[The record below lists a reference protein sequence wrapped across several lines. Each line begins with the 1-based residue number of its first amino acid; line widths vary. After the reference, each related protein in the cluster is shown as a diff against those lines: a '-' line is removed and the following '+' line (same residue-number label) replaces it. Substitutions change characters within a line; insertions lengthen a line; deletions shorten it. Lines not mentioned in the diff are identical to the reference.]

1 MKKANQNNVLP
12 NASSIGMLLFYFVGI
27 LWQLGLL
34 CFVLYLIIL
43 TIRYIWGVYL
53 IEWFKLL
60 FLDVMFNCF

>member
-12 NASSIGMLLFYFVGI
+12 NALYLFYFFGI